1 MFNIRPEDLVS
12 KTDKILYNIYEL
24 LREDLLLHS
33 MRKGTDENIDS
44 LSLEKP
50 IKPKT
55 SRKKSTAKKP
65 TKKSSKPSA
74 RKNTK
79 QREE

>member
-44 LSLEKP
+44 LPIEKP
-50 IKPKT
+50 IKPKIPQ
-55 SRKKSTAKKP
+55 KKSTAKKT
-65 TKKSSKPSA
+65 TKKSTKSGT
-74 RKNTK
+74 RKSIK
-79 QREE
+79 QKEE